1 MVFQKEGSKK
11 RLPAG
16 RLRSIQGTE
25 IIIGKNLYEYDQSQ
39 SLDLLKIDNEA
50 VRDAQIKKLNAVK
63 ASRDV
68 KSVEKA
74 LKDVAEAAQNNHLNL
89 LDACVSAARVRATL
103 GEISL
108 AIEKVFGRYQPDNS
122 VISGV
127 YAAEMSKSKD
137 FQKAIDTSDA
147 FAQKYGRRPRIM
159 VAKLG
164 QDGHDRGA
172 RVIATSFA
180 DIGFDVDVGPL
191 FQTPEEAA
199 LQAAENDVHFLGIS
213 SMTGGHNTLV
223 PQTIKALQKLGR
235 PDIRIVLGGI
245 IPVDEYTALKKMG
258 VFAIFGPG
266 TNIPLAAIELLEK
279 YSEGL

>member
-1 MVFQKEGSKK
+1 MYSGCQSKGN
-11 RLPAG
+11 P
-16 RLRSIQGTE
+16 
-25 IIIGKNLYEYDQSQ
+25 
-39 SLDLLKIDNEA
+39 
-50 VRDAQIKKLNAVK
+50 
-63 ASRDV
+63 
-68 KSVEKA
+68 
-74 LKDVAEAAQNNHLNL
+74 
-89 LDACVSAARVRATL
+89 

-108 AIEKVFGRYQPDNS
+108 AIEKVYGRHQPHNS

-127 YAAEMSKSKD
+127 YAAEMNQSDD
-137 FQKAIDTSDA
+137 FQKAMTTSDA

-180 DIGFDVDVGPL
+180 DIGFDVDIGPL

-199 LQAAENDVHFLGIS
+199 MQAAENDVHFLGIS

-223 PQTIKALQKLGR
+223 PQTIEALKKLGR
-235 PDIRIVLGGI
+235 PDIKIVLGGI
-245 IPVDEYTALKKMG
+245 IPEDEYTRLTQIG

-266 TNIPLAAIELLEK
+266 TNIPRAAIELLEK
-279 YSEGL
+279 YSGESLKI